1 MQRKLIAAAVVV
13 SLGAVGG
20 AALAQVKP
28 EILVKQ
34 RQSAMT
40 LIGKYFGPLG
50 GMAQGKV
57 PFDLKTVQRNAE
69 YLHALSQMPWDGF
82 DPSTKGIKD
91 VKTRAL
97 PAIWEQPGK
106 VKEAIDRFESEVG
119 KLQQVSKGGDEGAI
133 KAQIGAVGKA
143 CANCHDNFREKQ

>member
-1 MQRKLIAAAVVV
+1 VKKSLLAAAVIVA
-13 SLGAVGG
+13 LGAVGG

-28 EILVKQ
+28 ETLVKQ

-57 PFDLKTVQRNAE
+57 PYDAKIVQRNAE
-69 YLHALSQMPWDGF
+69 YLHALAQMPWDGF
-82 DPSTKGIKD
+82 DPSTKGEKS
-91 VKTRAL
+91 RAL
-97 PAIWEQPGK
+97 PALWEQPGK
-106 VKEAIDRFESEVG
+106 VKEAVDRFQSEVG